1 MTPEQ
6 EKARTKKL
14 VSSAKAI
21 ISGQV
26 GITVG
31 SNKVLGKLGWLG
43 KNWEDKF
50 PVFREYYD
58 SLPVNMPVGTERLYW
73 NLDKVLETDPKL
85 LELESKFRAKILE
98 ACVKIIRDY
107 G

>member
-14 VSSAKAI
+14 VSSAKTI

-31 SNKVLGKLGWLG
+31 SNKLLGKLQWLG
-43 KNWEDKF
+43 KDWEDKF
-50 PVFREYYD
+50 PIFREYYD
-58 SLPVNMPVGTERLYW
+58 SQPVNIPVGTERLYW
-73 NLDKVLETDPKL
+73 NPDKVLETDL
-85 LELESKFRAKILE
+85 QLSQLESKFRPKILE
-98 ACVKIIRDY
+98 ACVIIIKDY